1 MFKKS
6 LIFGKPFVLPIVC
19 IWNPGWNLQGPD
31 GNDDATWPWSWWYL
45 VWSICVDK
53 VRLPTI
59 YAQTAPSCGSETWS
73 GWIRA
78 LAGLGCAFQ
87 CFLFPFFFGGAEI
100 LQTYAGQTK
109 SYFWEGKWN
118 DSVVK
123 WPVSASLR
131 TINMS
136 PSNLHILKPCL
147 PYTQV
152 ITRLL
157 CLLMQCDV
165 WVCSSPLFAL
175 RSCRGSARGFF
186 LPPLL
191 AQGSDTIFSLLP
203 TVCWAGVNK
212 NTPTWHK
219 VHLVKASFASNIS
232 WAEIAVFLTPLLH
245 Q

>member
-1 MFKKS
+1 MIR
-6 LIFGKPFVLPIVC
+6 LD
-19 IWNPGWNLQGPD
+19 QGPCRT
-31 GNDDATWPWSWWYL
+31 GLRVPMFSL
-45 VWSICVDK
+45 SIFL
-53 VRLPTI
+53 RLGG
-59 YAQTAPSCGSETWS
+59 QFLLFLSCGS
-73 GWIRA
+73 
-78 LAGLGCAFQ
+78 LGAH
-87 CFLFPFFFGGAEI
+87 GGAEI

-152 ITRLL
+152 ITHLL

-175 RSCRGSARGFF
+175 RSRRGSARGFF

-212 NTPTWHK
+212 NTPTWHEA
-219 VHLVKASFASNIS
+219 H
-232 WAEIAVFLTPLLH
+232 
-245 Q
+245 